1 MSRRLFEP
9 ASILSKRYNGR
20 KPSVIRKIISENI
33 GVPGMISLA
42 GGLPNPAVFPIT
54 GITTQLRGG
63 GELVIEQ
70 KKVQA
75 ALQYSASTGLPFF
88 VEQLRELQERFHSPP
103 TERSIAVGTGSQSL
117 LAQAFDMVLNEGDPL
132 IIESPTYP
140 GALAGLQAIRPTYYE
155 TACDGNGI
163 IPEKLSEM
171 LDNWDASKK
180 KPRVLYTIP
189 TGHNPSGSTIP
200 TNRRV
205 EIYKIAQKHDLLIIE
220 DDPYYFL
227 YLGEK
232 GATDR
237 TPPKSFMSM
246 DVDGR
251 VLRFDSFSKV
261 LSSGMRIGFMTAP
274 PDFVKA
280 IEFDIQGTALHT
292 SNMGQVIA
300 SSLLQKWGNDG
311 WDHHVNEVK
320 DFYAQRRD
328 VFIDCCEKELDGLA
342 TWTYPQGG
350 MFVWF
355 TLKGIDDTLDLIM
368 NKAKE
373 QKVLFVPGES
383 FFTNGQP
390 SSCVRA
396 SYSVVC
402 SYNLF
407 IQSLRGLPYYYYIII
422 NNNTNR
428 HQMTR
433 CQLRCPDLPL

>member
-1 MSRRLFEP
+1 MKSVVDPALFM
-9 ASILSKRYNGR
+9 SKRYSGR
-20 KPSVIRKIISENI
+20 KPSVIRKIISDNL

-54 GITTQLRGG
+54 GLSAQMRGG

-70 KKVQA
+70 QKVQA

-88 VEQLRELQERFHSPP
+88 VDQLRALQERYHSPP

-132 IIESPTYP
+132 IIEAPTYP
-140 GALAGLQAIRPTYYE
+140 GALAGLQAIRPTFYE
-155 TACDGNGI
+155 TQCDGEGI
-163 IPEKLSEM
+163 IPSKLAEM
-171 LDNWDASKK
+171 LDNWDSSKK

-200 TNRRV
+200 TERRK
-205 EIYKIAQKHDLLIIE
+205 EIYKIAQKHNLLIIE
-220 DDPYYFL
+220 DDPYYYL

-232 GATDR
+232 GAKDR
-237 TPPKSFMSM
+237 SPPKSFMSM

-274 PDFVKA
+274 PAFIKA

-300 SSLLQKWGNDG
+300 SGLLEKWGHEG
-311 WDHHVNEVK
+311 WEAHVEEVK
-320 DFYAQRRD
+320 DFYSQRRD

-342 TWTYPQGG
+342 TWTYPKGG

-355 TLKGIDDTLDLIM
+355 TLNGIDDTFDLIL

-373 QKVLFVPGES
+373 QKVLFVPGQS
-383 FFTNGQP
+383 FFTSGKP

-396 SYSVVC
+396 SFSVA
-402 SYNLF
+402 
-407 IQSLRGLPYYYYIII
+407 
-422 NNNTNR
+422 TDE
-428 HQMTR
+428 QMQTAMSR
-433 CQLRCPDLPL
+433 FATLIRSNQA